1 MVFGRVKIYMI
12 KKTKKFIS
20 VFLAFMIFAAGMVFV
35 PPVSYSATADEIII
49 SPADGQTYYEGDE
62 MTFSAL
68 VPQGTSAVAFSLD
81 GEDMGAPHSDD
92 ARAYMLTY
100 DVSDMTN
107 SLHTFR
113 VDVAIGETILTKSS
127 DFYLYRYESTLV
139 YNDFQYET
147 DTVNATT
154 TAWCEDTDPTP
165 AIWSFSG
172 AVSKGAD
179 AQGNNWLHFEQHLSS
194 AGYPEIRIGL
204 NDEFFGYDVLGS
216 NQGLTE
222 GIVTTEF
229 DVRMNVASGMSLN
242 GSGAHGTG
250 MSSYYAS
257 SNVWRIFNPD
267 GTLGNSTK
275 PYTYGEDALWGHV
288 KVVTDYSANIWS
300 YYYNDELIYH
310 STDTLAPYGVT
321 NQWEMYGLKI
331 QCYGK
336 DASFDLDNFKITH
349 KLSTTI
355 GGADFNNTAFI
366 DSEYSGGVGRVDHM
380 FIPRCYG
387 FLSDPDDATFELARG
402 AKDGDDKALRLCPNT
417 APNPSWRVYYQNK
430 PFDNVN
436 YGVLKASFDI
446 KFDDYYGFNLSDG
459 FGFAYRQQIFSAD
472 GSAGCLTYE
481 KGKWYRVDVVSDFD
495 TNKAYI
501 LLDGIFHSSPEIV
514 SNLLIRDFFHF
525 TVFGN
530 GKTEDKGVSLD
541 NIKFEHINLPKL
553 KKAAE
558 VTSDSSLL
566 PVSFTSPFTSIK
578 KEDVKVKVNGEDVNV
593 LSLSQSGA
601 DITVGISRVVGTDS
615 TIDMTILS
623 SALTGSVTPLTK
635 DYSFT
640 YKVAE
645 NVGFN
650 PIELTYT
657 GGVATAHVTGYFD
670 AATLSYN
677 LYLAAYDFGGS
688 GSYELTRIEKTPIT
702 PTPGE
707 NLSEKAELSSLK
719 ENDRILKAF
728 LWNENM
734 VPIDKQTLEINTN
747 VSGETIIADV
757 LSHSGQNVHPRLM
770 LTENDFT
777 RIKTVD
783 DTVYKK
789 GIDGLVAA
797 NRSKLSKNSD
807 GTYVVPLCEY
817 EIADGIRLLPVSR
830 EMLSRVTSLAMTYKL
845 TGDDAYAERC
855 YAELA
860 NAASFPDWNPKH
872 FLDVGEM
879 CNAFAIGYD
888 WIYDWMNESQREVLY
903 TAMVEKGLRQ
913 AMQDYTD
920 AERYRTYKWYQANPG
935 NNWKFVC
942 NGGVSNAALAIF
954 DEEGVDK
961 ELCADVL
968 GYAFEDVYKAAR
980 NLYLEDGSF
989 IEGFT
994 YWTYASNYFAYY
1006 TSALRTSTGKDYGLT
1021 MYDPIKES
1029 VYYVKNISSNRFI
1042 SFNFGD
1048 AVETN
1053 LCNPVILWFG
1063 KTYRAYDISA
1073 LRADHIR
1080 PAGVTPNP
1088 MDLLWYNH
1096 EEYESPLGSKLY
1108 YGRVGGREASFRSSW
1123 DKNALYGAIHY
1134 GDNEGSHNQ
1143 SDTGVFVVEYGGKRF
1158 FNDLGQDN
1166 YNVNDYTKAYRYR
1179 TEGHNTIIMK
1189 SRFYPTYGNQSTD
1202 SVCRIGRFEGSDTG
1216 DSFAIADISA
1226 AYGGKTVVRGL
1237 KLCRDENALIVQDEI
1252 APGSLYEGYWFG
1264 HTQADITLSDDAKS
1278 AVLDIDG
1285 VKMWVGILTGQT
1297 FSVMD
1302 AIQLSSSMI
1311 QEGQV
1316 DNSEYKKLAIKF
1328 TGNSDISVA
1337 IMPLES
1343 GQSAPSSVP
1352 EFKKLA
1358 NW

>member
-1 MVFGRVKIYMI
+1 MKRL
-12 KKTKKFIS
+12 IS
-20 VFLAFMIFAAGMVFV
+20 L
-35 PPVSYSATADEIII
+35 IITLIMTLSCMMSFQIPSFSQGETSLVI
-49 SPADGQTYYEGDE
+49 SPADGQTVYAGKDI
-62 MTFSAL
+62 TFCAK
-68 VPQGTSAVAFSLD
+68 VPKDSVAVAFSLD
-81 GEDMGAPHSDD
+81 GKDMGTPVTDD
-92 ARAYMLTY
+92 GENYKITLDSSILT
-100 DVSDMTN
+100 DSE
-107 SLHTFR
+107 HTFK
-113 VDVAIGETILTKSS
+113 VDAALGEDVITKTSE
-127 DFYLYRYESTLV
+127 FNLYSYENTVV
-139 YNDFQYET
+139 YNDFQFKG
-147 DTVNATT
+147 T
-154 TAWCEDTDPTP
+154 TATEADIQACEANDSSP
-165 AIWSFSG
+165 AIWSLGTSCSAG
-172 AVSKGAD
+172 SD
-179 AQGNNWLHFEQHLSS
+179 ETGNKWLHFEQHLSS

-204 NDEFFGYDVLGS
+204 NKQFFGYDVVGANS
-216 NQGLTE
+216 GISE
-222 GIVTTEF
+222 GVVTTEF
-229 DVRMNVASGMSLN
+229 DIKMNLASGMTLN
-242 GSGAHGTG
+242 GSGAHGTTF
-250 MSSYYAS
+250 SSYYGTT
-257 SNVWRIFNPD
+257 NVWRLFNSN
-267 GTLGNSTK
+267 GTLGNSSKT
-275 PYTYGEDALWGHV
+275 YTHGENAKWGHV
-288 KVVTDYSANIWS
+288 KIVTDYTNNIWA

-310 STDTLAPYGVT
+310 DTRALSPYGII
-321 NQWEMYGLKI
+321 NQWDMYGLKL
-331 QCYGK
+331 QCYGT
-336 DASFDLDNFKITH
+336 DVSYDLDNFRISH
-349 KLSTTI
+349 KLTNPI
-355 GGADFNNTAFI
+355 GFADFKNVEFK

-380 FIPRCYG
+380 FTPRCYG
-387 FLSDPDDATFELARG
+387 FLSDSATSDFNLSEG
-402 AKDGDDKALRLCPNT
+402 TDGGTDKALRVCPNT
-417 APNPSWRVYYQNK
+417 AEYPNWRIYFQNK
-430 PFDNVN
+430 PYGNSST
-436 YGVLKASFDI
+436 GVLKASFDI
-446 KFDDYYGFNLSDG
+446 YFEEFYKVNLSDG
-459 FGFAYRQQIFSAD
+459 FGFSFGTEIFSAT
-472 GSAGCLTYE
+472 GNAGNLTYE
-481 KGKWYRVDVVSDFD
+481 KNKWYKVEVLTDMD
-495 TNKAYI
+495 NKKAYVF
-501 LLDGIFHSSPEIV
+501 LDGILISEPEITA
-514 SNLLIRDFFHF
+514 NILTREFFQF
-525 TVFGN
+525 TIFGN
-530 GKTEDKGVSLD
+530 NKAEDKGVRLD
-541 NIKFEHINLPKL
+541 NISFEYINLPKL

-601 DITVGISRVVGTDS
+601 DITVGISKAVGTDS

-670 AATLSYN
+670 AATLSYD

-734 VPIDKQTLEINTN
+734 VPIDKQTLEINTD

-789 GIDGLVAA
+789 GIDGLIAA

-845 TGDDAYAERC
+845 TGNDAYAERC

-888 WIYDWMNESQREVLY
+888 WIYDWMSESQREVLY

-1073 LRADHIR
+1073 LRADYIR

-1096 EEYESPLGSKLY
+1096 EEYESPLGSNLY
-1108 YGRVGGREASFRSSW
+1108 YGREGGREASFRSSW

-1143 SDTGVFVVEYGGKRF
+1143 SDTGVFVIEYGGKRF

-1202 SVCRIGRFEGSDTG
+1202 SVCRIQRFEGSDAG

-1226 AYGGKTVVRGL
+1226 AYGGKGLVRGM
-1237 KLCRDENALIVQDEI
+1237 KLTADKKAIIIQDELT
-1252 APGSLYEGYWFG
+1252 PGALYEGYWFG
-1264 HTQADITLSDDAKS
+1264 HTTADITLSDDAKS

-1311 QEGQV
+1311 QEGQI
-1316 DNSEYKKLAIKF
+1316 DNSQFKKLAIKF
-1328 TGNSDISVA
+1328 TGNTDISVA
-1337 IMPLES
+1337 IMPLGNGEN
-1343 GQSAPSSVP
+1343 APSSIP
-1352 EFKKLA
+1352 EFKKLSE
-1358 NW
+1358 W